1 MELVDSL
8 QVLTPWQLPIVATL
22 SAILG
27 ALATMMMSA
36 LGSDQRTEAKSQASR
51 PLLVSSGAAA
61 ANIPPGQQMALSV
74 TKDHQ
79 NLSAPESRS
88 FYDVW
93 QLAGMEDGN
102 KEFLHEKQNC
112 GFDGVLASRLT
123 ANVIPPYVG
132 HTSKGLPKLILQGL
146 TRAASAQLLKQSQEA
161 LREELTIRKQLK
173 DLDEEEMTAV
183 LQRTVSRVVTS
194 WLGVELQRGNQ
205 EPPTAGNKE
214 AGATGV
220 LNLDDLDEQTRPHF
234 ARFLEE
240 LSASATKAISSLE
253 PGRSR
258 LYANAFRCLR
268 LAPDEECCKA
278 DTDAPQQRGG
288 LQLSSLEAAVLVATL
303 QDASVCI
310 GEAVATSYLQLF
322 TARGWRDRP
331 SCIRLTREALPPWL
345 HSTRAVDWFWNSVAM
360 SRTADRNFTAV
371 IAIYEDRHQLWGFT
385 RAGQFTRRQLP
396 ASRHE
401 ELQQLHG
408 WPRKFSII
416 LEAADVLIPAVTMLG
431 KMLGNAVSWFL
442 VRFIGRSL
450 GLIYRGVQQ
459 SLKPTG
465 QEKKRKHKGSSP
477 LWE

>member
-36 LGSDQRTEAKSQASR
+36 LGSDQRTEAKS
-51 PLLVSSGAAA
+51 
-61 ANIPPGQQMALSV
+61 QMALSV

-303 QDASVCI
+303 QVHSFSV
-310 GEAVATSYLQLF
+310 
-322 TARGWRDRP
+322 TA
-331 SCIRLTREALPPWL
+331 
-345 HSTRAVDWFWNSVAM
+345 
-360 SRTADRNFTAV
+360 
-371 IAIYEDRHQLWGFT
+371 
-385 RAGQFTRRQLP
+385 
-396 ASRHE
+396 
-401 ELQQLHG
+401 
-408 WPRKFSII
+408 
-416 LEAADVLIPAVTMLG
+416 
-431 KMLGNAVSWFL
+431 
-442 VRFIGRSL
+442 GRSAPH
-450 GLIYRGVQQ
+450 GRSCSV
-459 SLKPTG
+459 
-465 QEKKRKHKGSSP
+465 
-477 LWE
+477 